1 MSSNAPKLKVNIGAD
16 TSDFEKGAKTAKQG
30 LRDLEKVGGD
40 ALGKLGDAF
49 GVNTGKLS
57 QMTSALQ
64 GLGAKLTACGDAG
77 SKAFGSILT
86 SIAPVAGAIAG
97 LGIGAATAAFKA
109 LNAEAQ
115 NFKTTVAGANLEMA
129 TAAYVDTYKQV
140 LHDFNSGTG
149 EAVANAQSKWSK
161 FWGTLGASFKTY
173 FSSGAFAES
182 LIQGEGGITTG
193 EGTREYFNRL
203 DAANN
208 AATRAEEISNEIYK
222 LERQRSDNLVRIAQL
237 DAEIAA
243 NRVIMS
249 DATATLAQRQAAAAA
264 AEALIN
270 EKYRIRI
277 PLETQI
283 ADLMEEANGLAA
295 STPAQI
301 DAANQQRILANQL
314 AAQQNQELRTINRTS
329 ASIANAAAREA
340 AERRAAAAAT
350 AATRATA
357 ISRRVDNAVT
367 QAIFTRLIEP
377 DEAQEAELRAHL
389 TNALETAI
397 PVNFTPD
404 EAGLRQLAEAVQ
416 TAVQSYADTKGI
428 DLNNLPKMP
437 QIQAPKLEAPVEV
450 IPPKQEEVAEFKRV
464 LEASLGTATLTVDLA
479 VNTDQL
485 IDITQQIE
493 STVQSLA
500 ESTGEVLGELAGNL
514 INGSGA
520 WDTFKNSALSAFGDM
535 AVSVGKM
542 AVSTGVATLGIKA
555 ALESL
560 NGYAA
565 IAAGVALIALG
576 AAVKTGLSNVAAGNY
591 NANTNVASTAASNAN
606 TSDWAESEITV
617 NVTGTL
623 EADGDTLITVIQNTE
638 NKNKHTT

>member
-49 GVNTGKLS
+49 GVNTGKLG

-173 FSSGAFAES
+173 FSTGAFAES

-203 DAANN
+203 DEANK

-222 LERQRSDNLVRIAQL
+222 LERERSDNLVRVAQL

-264 AEALIN
+264 AEELIN

-283 ADLMEEANGLAA
+283 ADLMEEANDLA
-295 STPAQI
+295 SSPLAQI

-416 TAVQSYADTKGI
+416 AAVQSYADTKGV

-437 QIQAPKLEAPVEV
+437 QIQAPKLEAPVEI
-450 IPPKQEEVAEFKRV
+450 IPPKQEEVADFKRV

-591 NANTNVASTAASNAN
+591 NANTNVASTTASNAN

>member
-1 MSSNAPKLKVNIGAD
+1 MSKAPNLKVNIGAD
-16 TSDFEKGAKTAKQG
+16 TSDFEKGAKTTKQG

-49 GVNTGKLS
+49 GVNTGKLG
-57 QMTSALQ
+57 QMASALQ
-64 GLGAKLTACGDAG
+64 GLGAKLSSCGDAG
-77 SKAFGSILT
+77 TKAFGSILT
-86 SIAPVAGAIAG
+86 SVAPVAAAIAG

-115 NFKTTVAGANLEMA
+115 NFRTTVAGANLEMA
-129 TAAYVDTYKQV
+129 TAAYVDTYRQV

-182 LIQGEGGITTG
+182 LIQGEGGRTTG

-203 DAANN
+203 AAANN

-222 LERQRSDNLVRIAQL
+222 LERQRSENLVRIAQL

-301 DAANQQRILANQL
+301 DAANQQRILANNL
-314 AAQQNQELRTINRTS
+314 AAQQSQELRTINKTS

-367 QAIFTRLIEP
+367 RAILTRLIEP

-404 EAGLRQLAEAVQ
+404 EAGLAQLAQAVQ
-416 TAVQSYADTKGI
+416 DAVQSYADAKGI
-428 DLNNLPKMP
+428 DLSKASAP
-437 QIQAPKLEAPVEV
+437 QIQPGKVEV
-450 IPPKQEEVAEFKRV
+450 PTELLKPRPEEVEEYRRIV
-464 LEASLGTATLTVDLA
+464 EASLGSATFTVDVA
-479 VNTDQL
+479 VNADQI
-485 IDITQQIE
+485 IDVTRQIE
-493 STVQSLA
+493 STVQALA

-514 INGSGA
+514 VNGSGA

-542 AVSTGVATLGIKA
+542 AISTGVATLGIKA

-565 IAAGVALIALG
+565 IAAGVALVALG
-576 AAVKTGLSNVAAGNY
+576 SAVKTGLSNVAGGNY
-591 NANTNVASTAASNAN
+591 SASMGTYTNESAAASG
-606 TSDWAESEITV
+606 DYEQRDIYV

-623 EADGDTLITVIQNTE
+623 QADGDQLIAVIN
-638 NKNKHTT
+638 NSDKKRNLTT

>member
-49 GVNTGKLS
+49 GVNTGKLG

-340 AERRAAAAAT
+340 AERQAAAAAT

-416 TAVQSYADTKGI
+416 TAVQSYADTKGV

-437 QIQAPKLEAPVEV
+437 QIPAPKLEAPVEI

-464 LEASLGTATLTVDLA
+464 LEASLGTATLTVEAEGD
-479 VNTDQL
+479 VNG
-485 IDITQQIE
+485 
-493 STVQSLA
+493 A
-500 ESTGEVLGELAGNL
+500 
-514 INGSGA
+514 GA